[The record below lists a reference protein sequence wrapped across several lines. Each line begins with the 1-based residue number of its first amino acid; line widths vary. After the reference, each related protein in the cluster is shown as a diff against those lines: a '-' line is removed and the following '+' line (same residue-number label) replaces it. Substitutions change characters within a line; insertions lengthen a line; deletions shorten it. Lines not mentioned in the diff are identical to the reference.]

1 MILNHFVC
9 DKLTVCFH
17 ERYNNLPVKKLSI
30 IIFNL
35 IIFQDKEI
43 HILLEDQQKINH
55 FARLN
60 NRLDELRE
68 DIKAKNNEIQ
78 TLKDASDDLMMLDD
92 DEKVITLKL
101 RKDFD

>member
-1 MILNHFVC
+1 M
-9 DKLTVCFH
+9 
-17 ERYNNLPVKKLSI
+17 
-30 IIFNL
+30 
-35 IIFQDKEI
+35 
-43 HILLEDQQKINH
+43 EDQQKINH

-92 DEKVITLKL
+92 DEKVTLIFHFFKKIIKQPL
-101 RKDFD
+101 IF

>member
-1 MILNHFVC
+1 MVF
-9 DKLTVCFH
+9 
-17 ERYNNLPVKKLSI
+17 
-30 IIFNL
+30 
-35 IIFQDKEI
+35 FQDKEI

-92 DEKVITLKL
+92 DEKVIVLKL
-101 RKDFD
+101 RKYCYN